1 MKVII
6 IGSKAYKRLVARIDK
21 IERYITATEQ
31 LTIPGDDDWVDGEV
45 VCKYLGISERTLQRL
60 RSGHI
65 ISYSVLNRKAYY
77 TLGEIKRI
85 LQNRTIG
92 NHNK

>member
-1 MKVII
+1 MKII
-6 IGSKAYKRLVARIDK
+6 LIGSQAYNGLVARIDK
-21 IERYITATEQ
+21 IERYITTTEQ
-31 LTIPGDDDWVDGEV
+31 QRIPDDDDWVNGEV

-85 LQNRTIG
+85 LQNRVIG
-92 NHNK
+92 SHKK